1 MQPWSIREQCAL
13 CCHQQ
18 LPTSW
23 GYFAWDALLPHTLMD
38 DEKKLTRQK
47 AFILPFWGGKRSK
60 TRWFSEIGCF
70 WV

>member
-1 MQPWSIREQCAL
+1 
-13 CCHQQ
+13 